1 MRPNNK
7 KECIQSSNMAFG
19 DQTLIIFLN
28 KCSFQETN
36 CKYGKTSFKRYFCAW
51 CLRFRSKNYSSSKY
65 KSFKVFVFFYLPPTI
80 QMQKYVETHISHIWK
95 HMRNMSF
102 KGCIPKMQCCW
113 RNISHIL
120 FVYLLFMS
128 IVILYIDTIGKNY
141 FKRDQ
146 IRSISVLLA
155 LAWL

>member
-28 KCSFQETN
+28 KCSFHEPN
-36 CKYGKTSFKRYFCAW
+36 CKSGKTSFKRYFCAR
-51 CLRFRSKNYSSSKY
+51 CLRFRSENHSSSR
-65 KSFKVFVFFYLPPTI
+65 SFKVFVFFYLPHTI
-80 QMQKYVETHISHIWK
+80 QIQKYVETHISHIWK
-95 HMRNMSF
+95 HMRNISF
-102 KGCIPKMQCCW
+102 KGWIPKIQCCW

-128 IVILYIDTIGKNY
+128 IVILYIDTIGKND